1 MSTLVFSL
9 PLRPDSGALY
19 AETVIPSAAA
29 GARDKEVWAWVP
41 AAAIS
46 WHKVTLPAGLQKQ
59 ASRLKPALQALLEE
73 TLLDDPDAIHLSLQ
87 PGWQAGSEVWVAACS
102 KAWLQTH
109 IQQLQSMGQGVHR
122 ILPEWAPSLTLRQPH
137 DEASKASISSAA
149 TFSAWIGG
157 TPDDAWLWVNDS
169 EGAWRLPL
177 EAGLM
182 FWAERM
188 NAASSSG
195 IDPIEAIHPLIIQAS
210 PAVAELAQKSLLSLQ
225 SKVSASLAEVIGAWR
240 IETLPTQERMLR
252 AADSQW
258 DLAQF
263 EFAAHGSARWRQ
275 RIQRAWQSFAHD
287 AAWRPARFGVVALL
301 GVQFLG
307 LNGVSWLLND
317 KIKTQRELQ
326 KNLLT
331 QTFPNVPVVDPAL
344 QMARELDRLQ
354 RNAGT
359 LKAGDLES
367 VLSAVGASM
376 PELQTVSAL
385 DFTGRGEAKTS
396 ETKLQGLALTSE
408 QEKAFVQALGA
419 KGYAA
424 QLRGSDWRIVAS
436 NTRP

>member
-1 MSTLVFSL
+1 
-9 PLRPDSGALY
+9 
-19 AETVIPSAAA
+19 
-29 GARDKEVWAWVP
+29 
-41 AAAIS
+41 
-46 WHKVTLPAGLQKQ
+46 
-59 ASRLKPALQALLEE
+59 
-73 TLLDDPDAIHLSLQ
+73 
-87 PGWQAGSEVWVAACS
+87 
-102 KAWLQTH
+102 
-109 IQQLQSMGQGVHR
+109 
-122 ILPEWAPSLTLRQPH
+122 
-137 DEASKASISSAA
+137 
-149 TFSAWIGG
+149 
-157 TPDDAWLWVNDS
+157 
-169 EGAWRLPL
+169 
-177 EAGLM
+177 
-182 FWAERM
+182 M

-252 AADSQW
+252 AADLQW

-275 RIQRAWQSFAHD
+275 GFKRAWQSFAQD

-301 GVQFLG
+301 AVQFLG

-331 QTFPNVPVVDPAL
+331 QTFPNVPVVDPSL
-344 QMARELDRLQ
+344 QMARELERLQ

-367 VLSAVGASM
+367 VLSAVGDSL
-376 PELQTVSAL
+376 PESQTISAI
-385 DFTGRGEAKTS
+385 DFTGRGEATTS

-408 QEKAFVQALGA
+408 QERAFVQALGA

-424 QLRGSDWRIVAS
+424 QLRGSDWRIGV
-436 NTRP
+436 TRP

>member
-1 MSTLVFSL
+1 MSTHVFSL
-9 PLRPDSGALY
+9 PLRPDAGALY

-73 TLLDDPDAIHLSLQ
+73 TLLDDAESMHLSLQ
-87 PGWQAGSEVWVAACS
+87 PGWQAGSEVWVAACH

-109 IQQLQSMGQGVHR
+109 IQQLQSMGHGVHR
-122 ILPEWAPSLTLRQPH
+122 ILPEWAPSLDLRQPH
-137 DEASKASISSAA
+137 AEASNASAA
-149 TFSAWIGG
+149 TCSAWIGG
-157 TPDDAWLWVNDS
+157 TPDDPWLWVSDS

-182 FWAERM
+182 YWAERM
-188 NAASSSG
+188 RSAGSAGSS
-195 IDPIEAIHPLIIQAS
+195 PIEAGSPLVIQAS
-210 PAVAELAQKSLLSLQ
+210 PAVAELAQRSLLGLQ
-225 SKVSASLAEVIGAWR
+225 NKLTASLADAVSAWR

-252 AADSQW
+252 AAETQW

-275 RIQRAWQSFAHD
+275 SLLRAWQSFTRET
-287 AAWRPARFGVVALL
+287 AWRPVRWGLVSLVV
-301 GVQFLG
+301 VQCLG
-307 LNGVSWLLND
+307 LNVVSWQLND
-317 KIKTQRELQ
+317 KLKTQRDMQ

-331 QTFPNVPVVDPAL
+331 QTFPNVPVVDPSL
-344 QMARELDRLQ
+344 QMARELERLQ

-367 VLSAVGASM
+367 VLQAVGASL
-376 PELQTVSAL
+376 PASQTVSAL
-385 DFTGRGEAKTS
+385 DFSGRGEAPSS
-396 ETKLQGLALTSE
+396 ETKLQGLALSTE
-408 QEKAFVQALGA
+408 QEKSFVQALAA
-419 KGYAA
+419 KGYTA
-424 QLRGSDWRIVAS
+424 QLRGSDWRILA
-436 NTRP
+436 NTARP